1 MKKTSTLA
9 LLAVLSVAATSCQK
23 ETLAEP
29 RTPVV
34 EENANAACI
43 MVYSIDGVA
52 GRTTLRS
59 LSEQAAFI
67 SRMVALAG
75 EGHKV
80 TFRQEDNTTNAL
92 APKDVQTF
100 SSTNKSEVD
109 AWALEMFLLG
119 YSVSID
125 YNKETGMYTGT
136 ATKDPTNNE

>member
-1 MKKTSTLA
+1 M
-9 LLAVLSVAATSCQK
+9 LSVAATSCQK

-52 GRTTLRS
+52 GRTTLRTP
-59 LSEQAAFI
+59 SERAAFI

-80 TFRQEDNTTNAL
+80 TFRQEGNTTNTL
-92 APKDVQTF
+92 APKDTQTF
-100 SSTNKSEVD
+100 SSSDKNEID
-109 AWALEMFLLG
+109 AWAVSMVTQG
-119 YSVSID
+119 YSVIITFDES
-125 YNKETGMYTGT
+125 TGVYTGT
-136 ATKDPTNNE
+136 ATSNPTSTE